1 MSNLLIVEDQ
11 ATDVRIAADVA
22 QELGFSAIEA
32 RATASAAK
40 VYLEKALEGQAPLPD
55 LILLDLDLG
64 YESGHEL
71 LRFWHGNPG
80 LSATQMIV
88 WTVMGKEQQDLCR
101 LFNVNAVVPK
111 WEGVAALK
119 RVLATVSARVSQQ

>member
-11 ATDVRIAADVA
+11 ATDVRIAADLA

-80 LSATQMIV
+80 LSGTQMIV

-119 RVLATVSARVSQQ
+119 RVLAPFSARVSQQ